1 MEKCINEVFKDFDV
15 NSNIAKAQ
23 IENINLYKKQN
34 KLQVDIMSDKPI
46 TIDEIGNFE
55 NYLQNKFKINKALT
69 NIKYSDVEIEPNI
82 SENWKNIVSYI
93 TQKEPFSK
101 ALLTNSTIKID
112 NKNVDVNL
120 KIKGAEFL
128 NNKKFDKGLEHLFSN
143 IYNDQ
148 FQVKINDDLEENY
161 YENFE
166 KNMLE
171 EEKRA
176 IIANEN
182 ARKARNCCSRC
193 RNRTINCC

>member
-15 NSNIAKAQ
+15 NSNISKAQ
-23 IENINLYKKQN
+23 IENINLYKKLN
-34 KLQVDIMSDKPI
+34 KLQIDITSDKPI

-55 NYLQNKFKINKALT
+55 NYLQNKFNINKALT
-69 NIKYSDVEIEPNI
+69 NIKYKDVEIEPNI
-82 SENWKNIVSYI
+82 SENWSNIVSYI

-112 NKNVDVNL
+112 NKNIDVNL

-128 NNKKFDKGLEHLFSN
+128 CNKKFDKGLEHLLSN
-143 IYNDQ
+143 IYNDH
-148 FQVKINDDLEENY
+148 FQVKINDELEDGY

-182 ARKARNCCSRC
+182 ARRARNCSSRC

>member
-1 MEKCINEVFKDFDV
+1 MEKCINEVFKDFDE
-15 NSNIAKAQ
+15 NSNISKAQ
-23 IENINLYKKQN
+23 IENINLYKKLN
-34 KLQVDIMSDKPI
+34 KLQIDIKSDKPI

-55 NYLQNKFKINKALT
+55 NYLQNKFNINKALT
-69 NIKYSDVEIEPNI
+69 NIKYKDVEIEPNI
-82 SENWKNIVSYI
+82 SENWNNIVSYI

-112 NKNVDVNL
+112 NKNIDVNL

-128 NNKKFDKGLEHLFSN
+128 CNKKFDKGLEHLLCN
-143 IYNDQ
+143 IYNDH
-148 FQVKINDDLEENY
+148 FQVKINDDLEDGY

-182 ARKARNCCSRC
+182 ARRARNCSPRC
-193 RNRTINCC
+193 RNRAINCC